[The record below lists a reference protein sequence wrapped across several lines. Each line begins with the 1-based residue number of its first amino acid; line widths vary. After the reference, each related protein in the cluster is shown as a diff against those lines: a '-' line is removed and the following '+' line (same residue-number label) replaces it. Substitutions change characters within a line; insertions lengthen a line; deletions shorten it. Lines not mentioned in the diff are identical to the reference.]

1 MHEVQSQH
9 TSESNSSIDPLSV
22 VIGGMRPGRAMLYRR
37 GVTPTDLKHKPNMT
51 ESSVN
56 IPEELIQSMK
66 TKWQEEVRTEMIKEM
81 EQRQATWN
89 QQMLSVFSQLQSLN
103 PGLNLNPEIFGA
115 LVSSSPVDANSAL
128 NQVSRARTSPS
139 SGSLHVIFT

>member
-9 TSESNSSIDPLSV
+9 TSESNSSVDPFSV
-22 VIGGMRPGRAMLYRR
+22 VIGGMRPGRAMLYGR
-37 GVTPTDLKHKPNMT
+37 GVTPTDLKYKPNMI
-51 ESSVN
+51 ESVN

-103 PGLNLNPEIFGA
+103 SGLNLNPELFGA
-115 LVSSSPVDANSAL
+115 LVSTSPADANSAL

>member
-1 MHEVQSQH
+1 MHEVQSQN
-9 TSESNSSIDPLSV
+9 TSKSNSSVDPFSV
-22 VIGGMRPGRAMLYRR
+22 VIGGMRPGRALLYGR
-37 GVTPTDLKHKPNMT
+37 GVTSTDLKHKPNMT

-66 TKWQEEVRTEMIKEM
+66 TKWQEEVRTEMIKGM
-81 EQRQATWN
+81 EQIQATWN

-103 PGLNLNPEIFGA
+103 PGLNLNPKLFGA
-115 LVSSSPVDANSAL
+115 LVSSSPADANSAL